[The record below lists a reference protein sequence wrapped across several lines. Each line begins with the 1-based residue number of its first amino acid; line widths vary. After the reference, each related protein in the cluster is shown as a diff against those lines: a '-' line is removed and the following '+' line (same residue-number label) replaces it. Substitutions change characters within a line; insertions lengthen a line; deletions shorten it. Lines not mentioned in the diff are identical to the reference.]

1 MLYEFLDAQHNR
13 IVVALRPDS
22 VAVSVNAVPSYSFD
36 LGGRLIGAFVA
47 GRSYRRTLDNRVVER
62 RWHEPPDEAGPV
74 RELPPAEARAFL
86 EQAYAA
92 MADLRRT
99 LDAGEWQPLPPLLAG
114 EGRGGGPPLSATG
127 EGTGC
132 RTLATRN
139 GGVRQ
144 PVSDGVG
151 VARRAFDLIQQQS
164 PAGLAEDARRFR
176 AVYKPI
182 AILPPDQYRALV
194 LQATAGC
201 AYNRCTFCHF
211 YKDTKFHRKS
221 LPEFRQHI
229 QAVRDYFG
237 PAMALRRSIFL
248 ADANALVI
256 PQRPLLA
263 LLDAVHDAF
272 AIAPADLAGGDLV
285 AWRAAHPG
293 GFDGLYSF
301 VDAFTGRRKTQDD
314 FIALRARGLRRV
326 YIGLESGVDALL
338 DFLGKA
344 GSAADAL
351 QLVATLQAAR
361 VAVGVIVLLGVGGG
375 RYNEQH
381 VAHTIEAVNAMR
393 LGSGDIVYFSEF
405 VDWPGSE
412 YAQRAAA
419 AGIAPLSGEHVRAQR
434 AAMQAGF
441 VFPDATHP
449 PKLALYDIRRFVY

>member
-1 MLYEFLDAQHNR
+1 MPHEFLDAQHNR

-22 VAVSVNAVPSYSFD
+22 VAVSINAVPSYSFD

-47 GRSYRRTLDNRVVER
+47 GRSYRRTLDNRLVER

-86 EQAYAA
+86 EQTYTA
-92 MADLRRT
+92 MSDLRRS
-99 LDAGEWQPLPPLLAG
+99 LDIGEWQSLTTD
-114 EGRGGGPPLSATG
+114 RSAA
-127 EGTGC
+127 
-132 RTLATRN
+132 LVA
-139 GGVRQ
+139 
-144 PVSDGVG
+144 
-151 VARRAFDLIQQQS
+151 ARRAFDLLQQQD
-164 PAGLAEDARRFR
+164 PDGLAADARRFL
-176 AVYKPI
+176 AIYQPI

-237 PAMALRRSIFL
+237 PAIALRRSIFL

-263 LLDAVHDAF
+263 LLDAVHTAF
-272 AIAPADLAGGDLV
+272 PIAPADLAGHDLV

-301 VDAFTGRRKTQDD
+301 IDAFTGRRKTQDD
-314 FIALRARGLRRV
+314 FAALRARGLRRV
-326 YIGLESGVDALL
+326 YIGLESGDDALL

-344 GSAADAL
+344 GTAADAV
-351 QLVATLQAAR
+351 QVVATLKAAR
-361 VAVGVIVLLGVGGG
+361 IAVGVVVLLGVGGG
-375 RYNEQH
+375 RYAEQH
-381 VAHTIEAVNAMR
+381 IAHTIEAVNAMR
-393 LGSGDIVYFSEF
+393 LGHGDIIYFSEF

-419 AGIAPLSGEHVRAQR
+419 AGIVPLTGEQVRAQR

-441 VFPDATHP
+441 VFPDPTHP

>member
-1 MLYEFLDAQHNR
+1 MPHEFLDAQHNR

-47 GRSYRRTLDNRVVER
+47 GRSYRRTLDNRLVER

-74 RELPPAEARAFL
+74 RQLPLDEASAFL
-86 EQAYAA
+86 EQTYATMTA
-92 MADLRRT
+92 LRRS
-99 LDAGEWQPLPPLLAG
+99 LDADEWQPLAADHPAAL
-114 EGRGGGPPLSATG
+114 T
-127 EGTGC
+127 T
-132 RTLATRN
+132 
-139 GGVRQ
+139 
-144 PVSDGVG
+144 
-151 VARRAFDLIQQQS
+151 ARRAFDLIQQQS
-164 PAGLAEDARRFR
+164 PASLEADAQRFLAI
-176 AVYKPI
+176 YQPI

-194 LQATAGC
+194 LQATEGC

-237 PAMALRRSIFL
+237 PAIALRRSIFL

-263 LLDAVHDAF
+263 LLDAVHAAF
-272 AIAPADLAGGDLV
+272 PIAAADLAGRDLV
-285 AWRAAHPG
+285 AWRAAHQG

-301 VDAFTGRRKTQDD
+301 IDAFTGRRKTLDD
-314 FIALRARGLRRV
+314 FAALRASGLRRV
-326 YIGLESGVDALL
+326 YIGLESGDDALL

-344 GSAADAL
+344 GTADAV
-351 QLVATLQAAR
+351 QVVARLQAAR
-361 VAVGVIVLLGVGGG
+361 VAVGVIVLLGVGGE
-375 RYNEQH
+375 RYAEQH
-381 VAHTIEAVNAMR
+381 IAHTIAAINAMR
-393 LGSGDIVYFSEF
+393 LDSGDIVYFSEF

-412 YAQRAAA
+412 YTQRAAA
-419 AGIAPLSGEHVRAQR
+419 ASIAPLSGEQVRAQR

-441 VFPDATHP
+441 VFPEPTHP

>member
-1 MLYEFLDAQHNR
+1 MPYEFLDAQHNR

-22 VAVSVNAVPSYSFD
+22 VAVSINAVPSYSFD

-62 RWHEPPDEAGPV
+62 RWHKPPDEAGPV

-86 EQAYAA
+86 EQTYAA
-92 MADLRRT
+92 MTALRRS

-114 EGRGGGPPLSATG
+114 EGQGGGLPPLSATG
-127 EGTGC
+127 EGW
-132 RTLATRN
+132 
-139 GGVRQ
+139 
-144 PVSDGVG
+144 VG

-164 PAGLAEDARRFR
+164 PAGLEADAQRFR
-176 AVYKPI
+176 AIYKPI

-194 LQATAGC
+194 LQATEGC

-211 YKDTKFHRKS
+211 YKDITFHRKS

-237 PAMALRRSIFL
+237 PAIALRRSIFL

-263 LLDAVHDAF
+263 LLDAVHEAF
-272 AIAPADLAGGDLV
+272 PIAPADLAGGDLV

-293 GFDGLYSF
+293 GFAGLYSF
-301 VDAFTGRRKTQDD
+301 IDAFTGRRKTQDD
-314 FIALRARGLRRV
+314 FAALRARGLRRV
-326 YIGLESGVDALL
+326 YIGLESGDDALL

-344 GSAADAL
+344 GSAADAV
-351 QLVATLQAAR
+351 QVVTTLKAAR
-361 VAVGVIVLLGVGGG
+361 VAVGVIVLLGVGGE
-375 RYNEQH
+375 RYAEQH
-381 VAHTIEAVNAMR
+381 IAHTVEAINAMR
-393 LGSGDIVYFSEF
+393 LGRGDIVYFSEF

-419 AGIAPLSGEHVRAQR
+419 AGIVPLSGEQVRAQR

-441 VFPDATHP
+441 AFPDPAHP

>member
-1 MLYEFLDAQHNR
+1 MPYEFLDAQHNR

-47 GRSYRRTLDNRVVER
+47 GRSYRRTLDNRLVER

-86 EQAYAA
+86 EQTYAA
-92 MADLRRT
+92 MTALRRS
-99 LDAGEWQPLPPLLAG
+99 LDAGDWQPY
-114 EGRGGGPPLSATG
+114 PPLSATG
-127 EGTGC
+127 EGW
-132 RTLATRN
+132 
-139 GGVRQ
+139 
-144 PVSDGVG
+144 VG
-151 VARRAFDLIQQQS
+151 VAAARRAFDLIQQQR
-164 PAGLAEDARRFR
+164 PAGLEADAQRFL
-176 AVYKPI
+176 AIYQPI

-194 LQATAGC
+194 LQATEGC

-237 PAMALRRSIFL
+237 PAIALRRSIFL

-263 LLDAVHDAF
+263 LLDAVHAAF
-272 AIAPADLAGGDLV
+272 PIAPADLAGRDLV

-301 VDAFTGRRKTQDD
+301 IDAFTGRRKTPDD
-314 FIALRARGLRRV
+314 FAALRARGLRRV
-326 YIGLESGVDALL
+326 YVGLESGDDALL

-344 GSAADAL
+344 GTAADAL
-351 QLVATLQAAR
+351 QVVARLQAAR
-361 VAVGVIVLLGVGGG
+361 VAVGVIVLLGVGGE
-375 RYNEQH
+375 RYAEQH
-381 VAHTIEAVNAMR
+381 VAYTIAAINAMR
-393 LGSGDIVYFSEF
+393 LGGGDIVYFSEF

-412 YAQRAAA
+412 YTQRAAA
-419 AGIAPLSGEHVRAQR
+419 ASIVPLSGEQVRAQR

-441 VFPDATHP
+441 AFPDPTHP

>member
-1 MLYEFLDAQHNR
+1 VYEFLDAQHNR

-22 VAVSVNAVPSYSFD
+22 VAISINAVPSYSFD

-74 RELPPAEARAFL
+74 RELPPDEARAFL
-86 EQAYAA
+86 EQTYAA
-92 MADLRRT
+92 MAALRHS
-99 LDAGEWQPLPPLLAG
+99 LDAGEWQPAM
-114 EGRGGGPPLSATG
+114 
-127 EGTGC
+127 
-132 RTLATRN
+132 
-139 GGVRQ
+139 V
-144 PVSDGVG
+144 GVG
-151 VARRAFDLIQQQS
+151 VAAARRAFDLIQQQS
-164 PAGLAEDARRFR
+164 PAGLEADARRFR
-176 AVYKPI
+176 AIYKPI

-194 LQATAGC
+194 LQVTEGC

-248 ADANALVI
+248 ADANALVV

-263 LLDAVHDAF
+263 LLDAVHEAF
-272 AIAPADLAGGDLV
+272 PIAPADLASGDLV

-293 GFDGLYSF
+293 GFAGLYSF
-301 VDAFTGRRKTQDD
+301 IDAFTGRRKTPDD

-326 YIGLESGVDALL
+326 YIGLESGDDALL

-344 GSAADAL
+344 GSAADAV
-351 QLVATLQAAR
+351 QVVATLQAAR
-361 VAVGVIVLLGVGGG
+361 VAVGVIVLLGVGGE
-375 RYNEQH
+375 RYAAQH
-381 VAHTIEAVNAMR
+381 IAHTIEAVNAMR
-393 LGSGDIVYFSEF
+393 LGSGDIVYFSQF
-405 VDWPGSE
+405 VDWPGSA

-419 AGIAPLSGEHVRAQR
+419 AGIVPLSGEQVRAQR

-441 VFPDATHP
+441 VFPDPAHP

>member
-1 MLYEFLDAQHNR
+1 VYEFLDAQHNR

-74 RELPPAEARAFL
+74 RELPPAEAHAFL
-86 EQAYAA
+86 EQTYAA
-92 MADLRRT
+92 MADLRRS
-99 LDAGEWQPLPPLLAG
+99 LDAGAWQPPPPSPTG
-114 EGRGGGPPLSATG
+114 EGWGGGHPLSATG
-127 EGTGC
+127 EVTGC

-144 PVSDGVG
+144 PVRVG

-164 PAGLAEDARRFR
+164 PAGLEADARRFR
-176 AVYKPI
+176 AIYKPI

-237 PAMALRRSIFL
+237 PAMALRRSVFL

-256 PQRPLLA
+256 PQHPLLA
-263 LLDAVHDAF
+263 LLDAVHAAF
-272 AIAPADLAGGDLV
+272 AIAPADLSGGDLV

-293 GFDGLYSF
+293 GFAGLYSF
-301 VDAFTGRRKTQDD
+301 IDAFTGRRKTTDD

-326 YIGLESGVDALL
+326 YIGLESGDDALL

-344 GSAADAL
+344 GSAADAV
-351 QLVATLQAAR
+351 QVVTTLQAAR
-361 VAVGVIVLLGVGGG
+361 VAVGVIVLLGVGGE
-375 RYNEQH
+375 RYAAPH
-381 VAHTIEAVNAMR
+381 IVHTIEAVNAMR

-405 VDWPGSE
+405 MDWPGSA
-412 YAQRAAA
+412 YAQRATA
-419 AGIAPLSGEHVRAQR
+419 AGIVPLSGEQVRAQR

-441 VFPDATHP
+441 AFPDPTHR

>member
-1 MLYEFLDAQHNR
+1 VYEFLDAQHNR
-13 IVVALRPDS
+13 LVVALRPDS

-47 GRSYRRTLDNRVVER
+47 GRSYRRTLDNRLVER
-62 RWHEPPDEAGPV
+62 RWHEPPDEIGPV

-86 EQAYAA
+86 EQTYAA
-92 MADLRRT
+92 MAALRHT

-114 EGRGGGPPLSATG
+114 EGRGGGLPPLSVAGEGRGGGLPPLSATG
-127 EGTGC
+127 EG
-132 RTLATRN
+132 
-139 GGVRQ
+139 GV
-144 PVSDGVG
+144 GVG

-164 PAGLAEDARRFR
+164 PDGLEADARRFR
-176 AVYKPI
+176 AIYKPI

-237 PAMALRRSIFL
+237 PAIVLRRSIFL

-263 LLDAVHDAF
+263 LLDAVHAAF
-272 AIAPADLAGGDLV
+272 AIAPADLSGGDLV

-301 VDAFTGRRKTQDD
+301 VDAFTGRRKTTDD

-326 YIGLESGVDALL
+326 YIGLESGDDALL

-344 GSAADAL
+344 GSAADAV
-351 QLVATLQAAR
+351 QVVTTLQAAR

-375 RYNEQH
+375 RYAEQH
-381 VAHTIEAVNAMR
+381 IAHTIEAINAMR
-393 LGSGDIVYFSEF
+393 LGRGDIVYFSQF

-412 YAQRAAA
+412 YARRAAA
-419 AGIAPLSGEHVRAQR
+419 AGIVPLSGEQVRAQR

-441 VFPDATHP
+441 AFPDPTHP

>member
-1 MLYEFLDAQHNR
+1 MPHEFLDAQHNR
-13 IVVALRPDS
+13 IVVVLRPDS

-47 GRSYRRTLDNRVVER
+47 GRSYRRTLDNRLVER

-74 RELPPAEARAFL
+74 RQLPPDEASAFL
-86 EQAYAA
+86 EQTYAA
-92 MADLRRT
+92 MATLRRS
-99 LDAGEWQPLPPLLAG
+99 LDADGWQPLAADRPAALVA
-114 EGRGGGPPLSATG
+114 
-127 EGTGC
+127 
-132 RTLATRN
+132 
-139 GGVRQ
+139 
-144 PVSDGVG
+144 
-151 VARRAFDLIQQQS
+151 ARRAFDLIQQQS
-164 PAGLAEDARRFR
+164 PAGLEADARRFL
-176 AVYKPI
+176 AIYQPI

-194 LQATAGC
+194 LQATEGC

-237 PAMALRRSIFL
+237 PAIILRRSIFL

-263 LLDAVHDAF
+263 LLDAVHAAF
-272 AIAPADLAGGDLV
+272 PIAPADLAGRDLV

-301 VDAFTGRRKTQDD
+301 IDAFTGRRKTPDD
-314 FIALRARGLRRV
+314 FAALRARGLRRV
-326 YIGLESGVDALL
+326 YVGLESGDDALL

-344 GSAADAL
+344 GTAADAV
-351 QLVATLQAAR
+351 QMVARLQAAR
-361 VAVGVIVLLGVGGG
+361 VAVGVIVLLGVGGV

-381 VAHTIEAVNAMR
+381 VAHTIAAVNAMC

-412 YAQRAAA
+412 YTQRAAA
-419 AGIAPLSGEHVRAQR
+419 ASIVPLSGEQVRAQR

-441 VFPDATHP
+441 AFPDSTHP